1 MENKECE
8 FKPKCFYASKYCG
21 TIKNVC
27 VHREKLIELTQV
39 GDQYTA
45 VVAQNK
51 SLQGELL
58 LTKKIIELL
67 INSFKIHTMACDK
80 CKGECDMCKAVT
92 LSNFTDK
99 ALQELEAEN
108 E

>member
-1 MENKECE
+1 MNE
-8 FKPKCFYASKYCG
+8 
-21 TIKNVC
+21 
-27 VHREKLIELTQV
+27 Q
-39 GDQYTA
+39 QYTA
-45 VVAQNK
+45 VVTQNK
-51 SLQGELL
+51 SLQGELRL
-58 LTKKIIELL
+58 NKKIIELL

-108 E
+108 D

>member
-1 MENKECE
+1 MD
-8 FKPKCFYASKYCG
+8 
-21 TIKNVC
+21 
-27 VHREKLIELTQV
+27 EKTRRLT
-39 GDQYTA
+39 DAYNA

-51 SLQGELL
+51 SLQGELRL
-58 LTKKIIELL
+58 NKKIIELL

-108 E
+108 D